1 VGWQTAIEGGSAL
14 LGGLL
19 GNNAAD
25 AQQDAAQQQMDW
37 IKQVYGDAQGNFAPY
52 LGIGQTGVNGLQ
64 SLMGGDL
71 SGFWN
76 SPDNVAQRE
85 AMNYGMDHS
94 AAARGRLYSGGYGAD
109 LSKAQGDLASQ
120 QLGNYRNSLFG
131 LAGMGQNAASSLGG
145 IGTATMGPMGQA
157 NGAYGDARASGYG
170 AWAGMFGGLGNAFG
184 NQYGGGQRQSSQSA
198 YGTPTGF
205 LDWMKDGY

>member
-1 VGWQTAIEGGSAL
+1 MGWETAIQGGTAI
-14 LGGLL
+14 LGGIL
-19 GNNAAD
+19 GDNAAD
-25 AQQDAAQQQMDW
+25 AQGDAAQQQMDW
-37 IKQVYGDAQGNFAPY
+37 IRQVYGDAQGNFAPY

-85 AMNYGMDHS
+85 GMNYGMDHS

-109 LSKAQGDLASQ
+109 LSKAQGDLAAQ

-131 LAGMGQNAASSLGG
+131 LAGMGQNAAGSLGG
-145 IGTATMGPMGQA
+145 IGTGTLGAMGQA
-157 NGAYGDARASGYG
+157 NGAYGDAQAGRYG
-170 AWAGMFGGLGNAFG
+170 AWYGGLAGLGNAFG
-184 NQYGGGQRQSSQSA
+184 SQYGGGQTSSA
-198 YGTPTGF
+198 YGGGNNTGF